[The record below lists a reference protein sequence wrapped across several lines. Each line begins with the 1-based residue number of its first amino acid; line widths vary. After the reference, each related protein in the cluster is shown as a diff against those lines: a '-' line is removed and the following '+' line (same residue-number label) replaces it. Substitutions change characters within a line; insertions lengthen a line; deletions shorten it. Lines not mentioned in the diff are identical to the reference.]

1 MLQVSECHDQVLL
14 NNNAKHV
21 GTNKI
26 PEANYGKVKDGKN
39 PKAKGTGRA
48 DPYTRGG
55 NTPRGKGYGG
65 RGMGRGGP
73 PNVWR
78 RDGGASPSGHGS
90 TGPSCHKV
98 QKAPKKPQAKRERVG
113 NEPCYRCGDTAHW
126 YKNCQASN
134 RVTANYM
141 RYRESRKQEAHYMK
155 EECPEPNVN
164 LTISDFNGKMDP
176 AKSSDTP
183 DFD

>member
-1 MLQVSECHDQVLL
+1 MLQVSERHDQVIL
-14 NNNAKHV
+14 NNNV
-21 GTNKI
+21 RPIGTKKI

-39 PKAKGTGRA
+39 PKVKGIGRA

-65 RGMGRGGP
+65 R
-73 PNVWR
+73 
-78 RDGGASPSGHGS
+78 SSSGHGG
-90 TGPSCHKV
+90 TGPSGHKV
-98 QKAPKKPQAKRERVG
+98 QKAPKNPQAKRERVG

-126 YKNCQASN
+126 YKNCQTSN
-134 RVTANYM
+134 RVAANYK
-141 RYRESRKQEAHYMK
+141 RYRESREQEAHYI
-155 EECPEPNVN
+155 EEEGPEPNVN

-176 AKSSDTP
+176 TKSSDTP